1 MEGVGRHGGGTAL
14 TPDIK
19 PPPQGPKQ
27 PFRVMATCTLLA
39 YSQPD
44 AAEQAR
50 LALHKIGGKDI
61 GSSAA
66 KVRERGGN
74 G

>member
-1 MEGVGRHGGGTAL
+1 M

-27 PFRVMATCTLLA
+27 PYRVMVTGTLMA
-39 YSQPD
+39 FHQAD